1 MTMDGITRGLPRKI
15 NNPIVD
21 GVVKGCRADLH
32 PKLMPHTPKVTASA
46 TTYSTGIFG
55 AMPTPMG
62 QGDAANGAGPKAA
75 GGMKMAT
82 GIARRSKK
90 MMYE

>member
-1 MTMDGITRGLPRKI
+1 MTMDGITKGLPRKI
-15 NNPIVD
+15 NNPVTD
-21 GVVKGCRADLH
+21 GIVKGCRADLH
-32 PKLMPHTPKVTASA
+32 PRLMPPTPRVMASA
-46 TTYSTGIFG
+46 TTYSTGVFG

-62 QGDAANGAGPKAA
+62 DGDAAHSGPKAA

-82 GIARRSKK
+82 GIGRRAKK

>member
-1 MTMDGITRGLPRKI
+1 MTMDGITKGLPRKI
-15 NNPIVD
+15 NNPVTD
-21 GVVKGCRADLH
+21 GIVKGCRADLH
-32 PKLMPHTPKVTASA
+32 PKLMPPTPRVMASA
-46 TTYSTGIFG
+46 TTYSTGVFG

-62 QGDAANGAGPKAA
+62 DGDAAHGAGPKAA

-82 GIARRSKK
+82 GIGRRSKK